1 VKTRPKFT
9 HISDTG
15 QARMVDVAAKPVQYR
30 RATASGRLKCRPATT
45 RALLEE
51 ALPKG
56 DALAVAQIAGIQAA
70 KRTSELVPLC
80 HPLPLEHVEV
90 SFEVKRDHIAI
101 SCTVCA
107 HARTGVEMEALAGVC
122 GAALAL
128 YDMCKAVDRTMVIES
143 VRVEEK
149 IKV

>member
-1 VKTRPKFT
+1 
-9 HISDTG
+9 
-15 QARMVDVAAKPVQYR
+15 
-30 RATASGRLKCRPATT
+30 
-45 RALLEE
+45 LLEE

-90 SFEVKRDHIAI
+90 SFEVKRGHIAI